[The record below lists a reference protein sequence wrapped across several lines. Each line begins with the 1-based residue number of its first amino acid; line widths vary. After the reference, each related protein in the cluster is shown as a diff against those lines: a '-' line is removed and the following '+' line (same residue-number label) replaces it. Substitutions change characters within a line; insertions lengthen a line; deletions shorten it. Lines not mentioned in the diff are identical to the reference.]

1 MSAREVVLGRV
12 RSAIVDV
19 KEPDAAVDWVYGLPT
34 PMSDVIERF
43 VERVE
48 DYRATVVRCGPD
60 AVLDEVLRG
69 LRETGAHR
77 VVLPPGTDQV
87 LQRGLEAAEGLSVT
101 VDDGSLTG
109 NDLDRTD
116 SVVTTS
122 VVGIAETGTIA
133 LDHGPGQGRRVL
145 SLLPDRHIC
154 LVRARDIVSDVP
166 EAVGRLAE
174 GIRAGRSQTWISGPS
189 ATSDIELTRVEG
201 VHGPRHLWVV
211 VVED

>member
-60 AVLDEVLRG
+60 AVLEEVLRG

-154 LVRARDIVSDVP
+154 LVRARDVVSDVP
-166 EAVGRLAE
+166 EAVGRLA
-174 GIRAGRSQTWISGPS
+174 
-189 ATSDIELTRVEG
+189 
-201 VHGPRHLWVV
+201 
-211 VVED
+211 